1 MSQATSIIESKDL
14 TKRYGNFTAVDKL
27 TLTIREGEI
36 FGLLGPNGAGKTTT
50 ILMLLGLT
58 EPTSGMLKVCG
69 YDPLHEAIKVKRTV
83 GYLPERVGFYEDLTA
98 RQNLDYT
105 AALNGLSHAEAERKI
120 DEVLDTVGLKPKSDQ
135 LLSQFSLG
143 MKQRLG
149 IADVLIKN
157 PKVAIFDEPTSG
169 IDPEGVE
176 QILSIIL
183 GMAKRKMS
191 VILSSHQLHHVQRVC
206 SRVGIMAKGH
216 LVAEDSIEN
225 LGKATLGEG
234 KFRIEVQAAPIT
246 EKVVQAIKHIKGIAS
261 VEVIDNVLKIGSE
274 SDVRNLIA
282 RAIID
287 NDSLA
292 TGMKIEEYNL
302 EKIYLKYVKEQ

>member
-1 MSQATSIIESKDL
+1 
-14 TKRYGNFTAVDKL
+14 
-27 TLTIREGEI
+27 
-36 FGLLGPNGAGKTTT
+36 
-50 ILMLLGLT
+50 
-58 EPTSGMLKVCG
+58 
-69 YDPLHEAIKVKRTV
+69 
-83 GYLPERVGFYEDLTA
+83 
-98 RQNLDYT
+98 
-105 AALNGLSHAEAERKI
+105 
-120 DEVLDTVGLKPKSDQ
+120 
-135 LLSQFSLG
+135 
-143 MKQRLG
+143 
-149 IADVLIKN
+149 
-157 PKVAIFDEPTSG
+157 
-169 IDPEGVE
+169 
-176 QILSIIL
+176 
-183 GMAKRKMS
+183 
-191 VILSSHQLHHVQRVC
+191 
-206 SRVGIMAKGH
+206 MAKGH

>member
-1 MSQATSIIESKDL
+1 
-14 TKRYGNFTAVDKL
+14 
-27 TLTIREGEI
+27 
-36 FGLLGPNGAGKTTT
+36 
-50 ILMLLGLT
+50 
-58 EPTSGMLKVCG
+58 
-69 YDPLHEAIKVKRTV
+69 
-83 GYLPERVGFYEDLTA
+83 
-98 RQNLDYT
+98 
-105 AALNGLSHAEAERKI
+105 
-120 DEVLDTVGLKPKSDQ
+120 
-135 LLSQFSLG
+135 

-149 IADVLIKN
+149 IADVLIKS

-176 QILSIIL
+176 QILSIITS
-183 GMAKRKMS
+183 MAKQKMS

-216 LVAEDSIEN
+216 LVAEDSIDN
-225 LGKATLGEG
+225 LGKAAIGEG
-234 KFRIEVQAAPIT
+234 KFRIEVQASPVND
-246 EKVVQAIKHIKGIAS
+246 KVISAIRNIKGVS
-261 VEVIDNVLKIGSE
+261 NVEVIDNVIKIGSE

-292 TGMKIEEYNL
+292 IGMKIEEYNL